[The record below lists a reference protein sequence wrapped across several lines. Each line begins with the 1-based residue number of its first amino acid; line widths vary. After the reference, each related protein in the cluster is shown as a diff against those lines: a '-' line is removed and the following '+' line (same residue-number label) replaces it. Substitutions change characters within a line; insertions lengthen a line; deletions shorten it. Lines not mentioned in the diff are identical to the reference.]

1 MVQSHFDYIVVG
13 GGTAGCVLAGRL
25 TEDPSNRVLVLEA
38 GPKYRGLS
46 IQVPGAVAS
55 LYQKGRYHWG
65 YQSEP
70 EIYANNQKLPYKMGY
85 VLGGSSA
92 INGMVWVRGNPTDYD
107 SWASDGCPG
116 WSYQEIEPIFRRIES
131 FDEPSDVYMGQHGPI
146 NIVRGDPSS
155 SPLNQAFLAAVKQA
169 GYPLNNN
176 CNGPSQEGFGPL
188 HRNIWRGRRSDA
200 YAGYLTPALKRPNL
214 TILTGA
220 QVQRIVVEN
229 NRAIGVDYRNGKT
242 QHRIFSDQEI
252 LLAAGSLG
260 SPQLLQL
267 SGIGEPTL
275 LESFG
280 IPVVLDLPG
289 VGYNLQTHPLI
300 SFAFECKEPVGIYPE
315 TRFPRKWLAGLK
327 WLLTHTGSAA
337 TTHIDVGGFIR
348 SDPSLYSPD
357 IQFSFAPIV
366 FGDLYNNFSGH
377 GFQIWSQLVNCKS
390 RGYVRICSPNAKDHP
405 QFRFNFFR
413 DTRDITALQFSCDL
427 IRRIANQPAFVD
439 LCGREI
445 RPGKL
450 ISSDFD
456 FRRWIRE
463 TASVTHHLAGSCR
476 MGSVDK
482 PLTVVAPDLKVHGV
496 KGLRVVDASI
506 MPKVTTGNTH
516 APVIMI
522 AEKAVDIIQ
531 NGSANNL

>member
-13 GGTAGCVLAGRL
+13 GGTAGCVLAGQL
-25 TEDPSNRVLVLEA
+25 TEDASNRVLVLEA

-55 LYQKGRYHWG
+55 LYQKGHYHWG

-70 EIYANNQKLPYKMGY
+70 EIYADNQKLPYKMGY

-92 INGMVWVRGNPTDYD
+92 INGMVWVRGNPADYD
-107 SWASDGCPG
+107 GWASDGCPG
-116 WSYQEIEPIFRRIES
+116 WSYQEIEPIFRRIET
-131 FDEPSDVYMGQHGPI
+131 FDDPIDAYMGQNGPI
-146 NIVRGDPSS
+146 NIMRGDPSS
-155 SPLNQAFLAAVKQA
+155 SLLNQAFLTAAAQA

-176 CNGPSQEGFGPL
+176 YNGPSQEGFGAL

-200 YAGYLTPALKRPNL
+200 YTGYLIPALKRTNL

-220 QVQRIVVEN
+220 QAQRIVVEN
-229 NRAIGVDYRNGKT
+229 NRAIGVDCLIGNS
-242 QHRIFSDQEI
+242 QQRIFADQEI

-267 SGIGEPTL
+267 SGIGEAAL
-275 LESFG
+275 LESLD

-300 SFAFECKEPVGIYPE
+300 SFAFECREPVSIYPE

-348 SDPSLYSPD
+348 SDLSLHSPD
-357 IQFSFAPIV
+357 IQFSFTPIV
-366 FGDLYNNFSGH
+366 FGDLYDNFSGH
-377 GFQIWSQLVNCKS
+377 GFQIWSQLVNC
-390 RGYVRICSPNAKDHP
+390 RNLGYVKICSQNVKDHP
-405 QFRFNFFR
+405 QFRFNFLR
-413 DTRDITALQFSCDL
+413 DTRDITALQFSCEL
-427 IRRIANQPAFVD
+427 IRRIANQPAFVG

-445 RPGKL
+445 RPGKS
-450 ISSDFD
+450 ISSDSD

-463 TASVTHHLAGSCR
+463 AVSVTHHLAGSCR
-476 MGSVDK
+476 MGSDDK
-482 PLTVVAPDLKVHGV
+482 PLTVVAPDLKVHGI

-531 NGSANNL
+531 NRNANNL